1 LDRGNAYSPEPPFL
15 TTVIAAITKAAVAI
29 NMMRLMSVTS
39 SFCSVLS
46 NPLVGPLVLYE
57 GDDGHALCRAH
68 RKNYLIPAL
77 WGT

>member
-1 LDRGNAYSPEPPFL
+1 MDRGNAYSPEPPFL

-29 NMMRLMSVTS
+29 NMMRLMSVT